1 MSKKL
6 RNLALLGGLGAAAA
20 LAMRGKGKDEDS
32 KDTTGDASAGMAKDR
47 LSDYRGKSGEAD
59 RDIGASVKRATAPA
73 AKPAAPAAVPAQR
86 TTSTQDADAK
96 KAAKYAD
103 QYNRDRAASLQ
114 ADKLKRL
121 EKEQAL
127 GRVAPE
133 EYIGPGGALKMMSNV
148 ARGMAG
154 RNSLRTISQ
163 PALTNEAR
171 KLTNEPL
178 KLTNMKKGG
187 MVGSA
192 SKRADGCATKGK
204 TRGRMV

>member
-47 LSDYRGKSGEAD
+47 LSDYRGKSGD
-59 RDIGASVKRATAPA
+59 VNKDIGASVKRATAPA
-73 AKPAAPAAVPAQR
+73 APAAAPAQR

-127 GRVAPE
+127 GRVTPE

-192 SKRADGCATKGK
+192 SRRADGCAVKGK